1 MRLLILGAT
10 GLSGTA
16 ITDEALARG
25 HEVVAVHRGHSD
37 TLRAR
42 DDERLLDYVH
52 DRSDGHAALTV
63 RGPFDAVIDV
73 SARVPA
79 WVADAVRTLDEDE
92 PWWVQLSS
100 VSAYA
105 DQSRRGPTEA
115 DAVATFDDPA
125 LELAACTDPKVAFSY
140 DWYAAAKAAA
150 ERLLLESP
158 RRVNRC
164 TVLRPVLITG
174 AHDTTWRFPWWVR
187 RVAAGGT
194 AVAPPADDPV
204 QVIDARDLAWLAL
217 EAVEQRTSGVYNAAP
232 APGSQTVGSLVEACR
247 AAVREAGGEPAEVVH
262 VAREVLDEHGAESWS
277 DLPAWIPDGIG
288 FSAMVTA
295 RTELVEEV
303 FGFAARPLV
312 DTARWVREWIDAPG
326 AGEPEAG
333 LDGERERAILD
344 AVGAA
349 T

>member
-25 HEVVAVHRGHSD
+25 HEVVAVHRGLSD

-42 DDERLLDYVH
+42 EDDGLLDYVH
-52 DRSDGHAALTV
+52 DRSDGHAALTM
-63 RGPFDAVIDV
+63 RGPFDAIVDV

-79 WVADAVRTLDEDE
+79 WVADAVRTLDQDE

-100 VSAYA
+100 VSVYA
-105 DQSRRGPTEA
+105 DLSRRGPTEA

-125 LELAACTDPKVAFSY
+125 LELRACTDPKVEFSG
-140 DWYAAAKAAA
+140 DWYAAGKAAA
-150 ERLLLESP
+150 ERLLLESVQ
-158 RRVNRC
+158 RVNRC

-174 AHDTTWRFPWWVR
+174 AHDATWRFPWWVR
-187 RVAAGGT
+187 RIAAGGT
-194 AVAPPADDPV
+194 TVAPPAGDPV

-232 APGSQTVGSLVEACR
+232 TPGSQTVGSLVEACQ
-247 AAVREAGGEPAEVVH
+247 AAVREAGGTPADVVH
-262 VAREVLDEHGAESWS
+262 VARDVLASHDVEPWS

-288 FSAMVTA
+288 FSGMVTA

-303 FGFAARPLV
+303 FGFRARPLV
-312 DTARWVREWIDAPG
+312 DTARWVLDWVGSPG
-326 AGEPEAG
+326 AGEPTEG
-333 LDGERERAILD
+333 LDTVREQAIL
-344 AVGAA
+344 AA
-349 T
+349 C